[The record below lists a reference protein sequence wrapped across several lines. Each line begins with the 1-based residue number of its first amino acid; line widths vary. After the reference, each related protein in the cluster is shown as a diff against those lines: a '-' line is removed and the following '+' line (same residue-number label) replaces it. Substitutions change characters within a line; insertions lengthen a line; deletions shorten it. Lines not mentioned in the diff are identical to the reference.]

1 MSERKL
7 EPKLITVLKEGYN
20 FSLFTKDLTA
30 GVIVGIVALPL
41 AIAFAIAS
49 GVKPEQ
55 GLYTAIIAGFLI
67 SAFSGSR
74 FQIGGPTGAFIVVIY
89 GIVQQYGYD
98 GLAIATF
105 LAGLLLIT
113 MGVTRLGVVIKYIP
127 YPVTVG
133 FTTGIALIIFAG
145 QIRDLLGLEMAT
157 VPSDFVEKITAYIE
171 HINSVNLWA
180 VLIGLFTIIVIQVTP
195 KFTRKIPGSLIAIII
210 TTLLVQLLG
219 IPVETIGS
227 RFGEVPNTL
236 PTPKLPNIS
245 FELIQKMIS
254 PALSIALLAGIES
267 LLSAVVADGM
277 TGRRHRS
284 DMELIAQGIANVVS
298 PLFGGIPATGAIAR
312 TATNIKNGAQSPV
325 SGLIHALTL
334 LLIMLFFGK
343 WASLIP
349 MATLA
354 GILVVVAYNMSE
366 LHLFISIFN
375 NPRSD
380 VMVLLSTF
388 TLTVL
393 VDLVVAIQVGVVLAS
408 FLFMKRMAEVTQFG
422 YVKRQFNED
431 DRLDEPFSE
440 LLDIP
445 GGVEIFE
452 VNGPFFFAAAEK
464 FKSTLNIIETKPKVL
479 ILRMRNV
486 LSIDA
491 TGLKALKEVVLQCQ
505 KDGIRLL
512 LSGVHSQPLFAME
525 KSGLT
530 KLIGTENLCENIEVA
545 LKKAK
550 AITTQSEEN

>member
-1 MSERKL
+1 
-7 EPKLITVLKEGYN
+7 
-20 FSLFTKDLTA
+20 
-30 GVIVGIVALPL
+30 
-41 AIAFAIAS
+41 
-49 GVKPEQ
+49 
-55 GLYTAIIAGFLI
+55 
-67 SAFSGSR
+67 
-74 FQIGGPTGAFIVVIY
+74 
-89 GIVQQYGYD
+89 
-98 GLAIATF
+98 
-105 LAGLLLIT
+105 
-113 MGVTRLGVVIKYIP
+113 
-127 YPVTVG
+127 
-133 FTTGIALIIFAG
+133 
-145 QIRDLLGLEMAT
+145 
-157 VPSDFVEKITAYIE
+157 
-171 HINSVNLWA
+171 
-180 VLIGLFTIIVIQVTP
+180 
-195 KFTRKIPGSLIAIII
+195 
-210 TTLLVQLLG
+210 
-219 IPVETIGS
+219 
-227 RFGEVPNTL
+227 
-236 PTPKLPNIS
+236 
-245 FELIQKMIS
+245 
-254 PALSIALLAGIES
+254 
-267 LLSAVVADGM
+267 
-277 TGRRHRS
+277 
-284 DMELIAQGIANVVS
+284 
-298 PLFGGIPATGAIAR
+298 
-312 TATNIKNGAQSPV
+312 
-325 SGLIHALTL
+325 
-334 LLIMLFFGK
+334 MLFFGK
-343 WASLIP
+343 WATLIP

-354 GILVVVAYNMSE
+354 GILVIVAYNMSE

-445 GGVEIFE
+445 EGVDIFE

-505 KDGIRLL
+505 KDGIHLL

-530 KLIGTENLCENIEVA
+530 KMIGTENLCENIEVA

-550 AITTQSEEN
+550 AITSQSKEN

>member
-1 MSERKL
+1 MSDRKL
-7 EPKLITVLKEGYN
+7 EPKLITVLKEGYS
-20 FSLFTKDLTA
+20 FSLFSKDLTA

-113 MGVTRLGVVIKYIP
+113 MGITRLGVVIKYIP

-145 QIRDLLGLEMAT
+145 QIRDLLGLEMAA
-157 VPSDFVEKITAYIE
+157 VPSDFVEKIIAYIE
-171 HINSVNLWA
+171 HINTINLWA

-195 KFTRKIPGSLIAIII
+195 KFTRKIPGSLLAIII

-245 FELIQKMIS
+245 FELVQKMIS

-325 SGLIHALTL
+325 SGIIHAITL

-343 WASLIP
+343 WATLIP

-354 GILVVVAYNMSE
+354 GILVIVAYNMSE

-445 GGVEIFE
+445 EGVDIFE

-505 KDGIRLL
+505 KDGIHLL

-530 KLIGTENLCENIEVA
+530 KMIGTENLCENIEVA

-550 AITTQSEEN
+550 AITSQSKEN

>member
-1 MSERKL
+1 MSKRKL

-20 FSLFTKDLTA
+20 FSMFTKDLTA

-55 GLYTAIIAGFLI
+55 GLYTAIVAGFLI
-67 SAFSGSR
+67 SSFSGSR
-74 FQIGGPTGAFIVVIY
+74 YQIGGPTGAFIVVIY

-113 MGVTRLGVVIKYIP
+113 MGITGLGVVIKYIP
-127 YPVTVG
+127 YPVTIG
-133 FTTGIALIIFAG
+133 FTTGIALIIFVG
-145 QIRDLLGLEMAT
+145 QLRDLLGLEMASI
-157 VPSDFVEKITAYIE
+157 PSDFIDKIFAYIE
-171 HINSVNLWA
+171 HINTVNIWA
-180 VLIGLFTIIVIQVTP
+180 VLIGLISIIIIQTTP
-195 KFTRKIPGSLIAIII
+195 KFTRKTPGSLLAIII

-236 PTPKLPNIS
+236 PMPSLPSIS
-245 FELIQKMIS
+245 FELVQKMIS
-254 PALSIALLAGIES
+254 PAFSIALLAGIES

-284 DMELIAQGIANVVS
+284 DMELIAQGIANLVS
-298 PLFGGIPATGAIAR
+298 PIFGGIPATGAIAR
-312 TATNIKNGAQSPV
+312 TATNIKNDAQSPV
-325 SGLIHALTL
+325 SGIIHAITL
-334 LLIMLFFGK
+334 LLIMIFFGK
-343 WASLIP
+343 WAALIP

-354 GILVVVAYNMSE
+354 GILIIVAYNMSE
-366 LHLFISIFN
+366 LHLFVSIFN

-388 TLTVL
+388 ALTVL
-393 VDLVVAIQVGVVLAS
+393 VDLVIAIQVGVVLAA

-440 LLDIP
+440 MLDIP
-445 GGVEIFE
+445 EGVAIFE

-464 FKSTLNIIETKPKVL
+464 FKTTLNIIETKPKVL

-491 TGLKALKEVVLQCQ
+491 TGLRILKEVILQCQ
-505 KDGIRLL
+505 KDGTYLL
-512 LSGVHSQPLFAME
+512 LSGIHSQPLFAME

-530 KLIGTENLCENIEVA
+530 KLVGAEYLCENIEVA
-545 LKKAK
+545 LKKART
-550 AITTQSEEN
+550 ITTPSAGN

>member
-1 MSERKL
+1 MSKRKL

-20 FSLFTKDLTA
+20 FSMFTKDLTA

-55 GLYTAIIAGFLI
+55 GLYTAIVAGFLI
-67 SAFSGSR
+67 SSFSGSR
-74 FQIGGPTGAFIVVIY
+74 YQIGGPTGAFIVVIY
-89 GIVQQYGYD
+89 GIVQQYGYE

-113 MGVTRLGVVIKYIP
+113 MGITGLGVVIKYIP
-127 YPVTVG
+127 YPVTIG
-133 FTTGIALIIFAG
+133 FTTGIALIIFVG
-145 QIRDLLGLEMAT
+145 QLRDLLGLEMASI
-157 VPSDFVEKITAYIE
+157 PSDFIDKIFAYIE
-171 HINSVNLWA
+171 HINTVNIWA
-180 VLIGLFTIIVIQVTP
+180 VLIGLISIIIIQTTP
-195 KFTRKIPGSLIAIII
+195 KFTRKTPGSLLAIII

-236 PTPKLPNIS
+236 PMPSLPSIS
-245 FELIQKMIS
+245 FELVQKMIS
-254 PALSIALLAGIES
+254 PAFSIALLAGIES

-284 DMELIAQGIANVVS
+284 DMELIAQGIANLVS
-298 PLFGGIPATGAIAR
+298 PIFGGIPATGAIAR
-312 TATNIKNGAQSPV
+312 TATNIKNDAQSPV
-325 SGLIHALTL
+325 SGIIHAITL
-334 LLIMLFFGK
+334 LLIMIFFGK
-343 WASLIP
+343 WAALIP

-354 GILVVVAYNMSE
+354 GILIIVAYNMSE
-366 LHLFISIFN
+366 LHLFVSISN

-388 TLTVL
+388 ALTVL
-393 VDLVVAIQVGVVLAS
+393 VDLVIAIQVGVVLAA

-440 LLDIP
+440 MLDIP
-445 GGVEIFE
+445 EGVAIFE

-464 FKSTLNIIETKPKVL
+464 FKTTLNIIETKPKVL

-491 TGLKALKEVVLQCQ
+491 TGLRILKEVILQCQ
-505 KDGIRLL
+505 KDGTYLL
-512 LSGVHSQPLFAME
+512 LSGIHSQPLFAME

-530 KLIGTENLCENIEVA
+530 KLVGAEYLCENIEVA
-545 LKKAK
+545 LKKART
-550 AITTQSEEN
+550 ITTPSAGN